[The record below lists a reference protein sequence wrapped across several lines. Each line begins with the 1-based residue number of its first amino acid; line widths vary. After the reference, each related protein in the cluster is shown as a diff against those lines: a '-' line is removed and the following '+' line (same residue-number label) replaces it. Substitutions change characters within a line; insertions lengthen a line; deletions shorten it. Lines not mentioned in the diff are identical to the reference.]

1 MNVFLNTNCFTL
13 CTDDRNI
20 LHLDLTEEF
29 EQIANALQTV
39 MDKWNEVQ
47 TRNTA
52 VLQAKYT
59 AAKKCLAMSETLET
73 VCKKALEN
81 GYIPTR

>member
-29 EQIANALQTV
+29 EQIANALRTV
-39 MDKWNEVQ
+39 MNKWNEVQ
-47 TRNTA
+47 TRNSA
-52 VLQAKYT
+52 ILQAKY
-59 AAKKCLAMSETLET
+59 AEAKMCLAMAETLET
-73 VCKKALEN
+73 VCKKALES

>member
-1 MNVFLNTNCFTL
+1 MNVYLNTNCFTL
-13 CTDDRNI
+13 ATDGDALR
-20 LHLDLTEEF
+20 LDLTEEF
-29 EQIANALQTV
+29 EQIADALQSV

-47 TRNTA
+47 TRNSA
-52 VLQAKYT
+52 ILQAKY
-59 AAKKCLAMSETLET
+59 APAKKCLAMAETLET

>member
-1 MNVFLNTNCFTL
+1 MNVYLNTNCFTL
-13 CTDDRNI
+13 ATDGDALR
-20 LHLDLTEEF
+20 LDLSEEF

-47 TRNTA
+47 TRNNA
-52 VLQAKYT
+52 ILQAKYNP
-59 AAKKCLAMSETLET
+59 AKKCLAMAETLET

>member
-13 CTDDRNI
+13 ETNGDG
-20 LHLDLTEEF
+20 LHLDLSEEF
-29 EQIANALQTV
+29 DQISNALQVV
-39 MDKWNEVQ
+39 MEKWNEVQ

-52 VLQAKYT
+52 VLQAKYPS
-59 AAKKCLAMSETLET
+59 AKKCLAMAETLET